1 MDKKEKSIK
10 ECDFCGK
17 NATSLCFKCLQ
28 YFCNECYKYIH
39 DKQMHSN
46 HKKEEI
52 DIYVP
57 IDLKCQDH
65 PEIPLNLYC
74 LDEKELCCTYCHFKN
89 LHSGHNLLELSNI
102 ESIEKENI
110 NIESSTEEFDKIIEK
125 TISLKN
131 KIEEEINNIN
141 ILYEKTM
148 KELTNSFAQK
158 HEKLIKI
165 ENNLKEQLQIEIT
178 KVKEKLENF

>member
-10 ECDFCGK
+10 ECNICGK

-28 YFCNECYKYIH
+28 YFCEDCYKYVH
-39 DKQMHSN
+39 NKQINSN

-65 PEIPLNLYC
+65 PENSLNLFC
-74 LDEKELCCTYCHFKN
+74 LDEKELCCAYCHFKN

-102 ESIEKENI
+102 DLLKK
-110 NIESSTEEFDKIIEK
+110 KIL
-125 TISLKN
+125 ISNHQLKN
-131 KIEEEINNIN
+131 
-141 ILYEKTM
+141 
-148 KELTNSFAQK
+148 
-158 HEKLIKI
+158 LIK
-165 ENNLKEQLQIEIT
+165 
-178 KVKEKLENF
+178 